1 MIISR
6 SLFFCLFFFIFSLTS
21 LFAQKKSLK
30 PSDIISPDVPEFM
43 IFCGDTID
51 LTRFDR
57 RESMDRELLAFS
69 YMHSTTLKLI
79 KKANRYFPVVAA
91 ILKENDIPED
101 MIYLMAIESSVVPKA
116 RSYAGAAGLW
126 QLMTDNARSL
136 GLEVNSNI
144 DERYNIEKST
154 LAACKYLKHSY
165 EIFNNWFLVA
175 LSYNRGVS
183 GIKSDMKL
191 QQTNNATDLYLN
203 SETSKYI
210 YRILA
215 CKYLFQNPSR
225 LGFKIRRRDLYPPLS
240 YTTVKWANTI
250 PSLATWAK
258 QHGTNYKLLKL
269 ANPWLLGT
277 SMHDK
282 SHRTYYLKIYND
294 SAINYNPRKTDVYDK
309 RWIIK

>member
-1 MIISR
+1 MIIKR
-6 SLFFCLFFFIFSLTS
+6 LIFCSLFFIVSLTS

-30 PSDIISPDVPEFM
+30 PSDVISPDVPEFM

-69 YMHSTTLKLI
+69 YMHSTTLKII
-79 KKANRYFPVVAA
+79 KKANRYFPIVAR
-91 ILKENDIPED
+91 ILKENDVPED

-126 QLMTDNARSL
+126 QLMTNNARSL

-154 LAACKYLKHSY
+154 VAACKYLKNSY
-165 EIFNNWFLVA
+165 KIFNDWFLVA
-175 LSYNRGVS
+175 LSYNRGIS
-183 GIKSDMKL
+183 GIKRDMKS

-225 LGFKIRRRDLYPPLS
+225 LGFKIRREDLYPPLS
-240 YTTVKWANTI
+240 CKTIKWTNTI
-250 PSLATWAK
+250 SSLATWAK

-282 SHRTYYLKIYND
+282 SHRTYYIKIYEN
-294 SAINYNPRKTDVYDK
+294 SSINYNPHNTVVYDK
-309 RWIIK
+309 RWITK

>member
-1 MIISR
+1 MIMR
-6 SLFFCLFFFIFSLTS
+6 NLFFYLFFFFITINSSFV
-21 LFAQKKSLK
+21 QGKSFK
-30 PSDIISPDVPEFM
+30 PSDVISPDVPKIM
-43 IFCGDTID
+43 MFCGDTID

-69 YMHSTTLKLI
+69 FMHSTTLKMI
-79 KKANRYFPVVAA
+79 KKANRYFPVVAP
-91 ILKENDIPED
+91 ILKENGIPED
-101 MIYLMAIESSVVPKA
+101 LIYLMAIESSVVPKA

-126 QLMTDNARSL
+126 QLMTDDARSL

-165 EIFNNWFLVA
+165 KIFNDWFLVA

-183 GIKSDMKL
+183 GIKRDMKS
-191 QQTNNATDLYLN
+191 QQTDVATDLYLN

-215 CKYLFQNPSR
+215 CKYLFQEPSR
-225 LGFKIRRRDLYPPLS
+225 LGFKIRRIDLYPPLS
-240 YTTVKWANTI
+240 YTTIKWTNTI
-250 PSLATWAK
+250 TSLATWAK

-277 SMHDK
+277 SMHDN
-282 SHRTYYLKIYND
+282 SHKTYYLKVYDN
-294 SAINYNPRKTDVYDK
+294 SALNYNPGKTKVYK
-309 RWIIK
+309 RRWLTE